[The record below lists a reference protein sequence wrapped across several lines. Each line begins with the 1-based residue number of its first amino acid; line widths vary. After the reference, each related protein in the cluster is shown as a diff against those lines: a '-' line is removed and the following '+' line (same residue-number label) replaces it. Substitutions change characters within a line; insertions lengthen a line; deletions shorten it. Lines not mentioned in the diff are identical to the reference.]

1 MIVKS
6 IIDRILLLIVQ
17 YQIINKL
24 FSLSD
29 RDNQEKW
36 GSLFANLVVLGF
48 FTHKYLENFDLF
60 SQIER
65 LSLIGSVIV
74 MIFCFM
80 VNNIMFRHLETYL

>member
-6 IIDRILLLIVQ
+6 ILLFLLLIVQ

-29 RDNQEKW
+29 RDNVEKW
-36 GSLFANLVVLGF
+36 GSLLTNLVVLGF

-60 SQIER
+60 
-65 LSLIGSVIV
+65 
-74 MIFCFM
+74 
-80 VNNIMFRHLETYL
+80 